1 MSINS
6 IEIKNLLSFDLLH
19 LAEIEDINCIV
30 GRNNTGKSNLLKLI
44 RYFYQKLEGQKV
56 LNPDLNSNYS
66 AIGSIA
72 ITYDTSRILKIV
84 AGNNGNTPFFKH
96 IYKTLF
102 AEQGGHFVR
111 LVRLLDRN
119 KSTYTL
125 TLKISRDGST
135 EWSTKSSDTLEVIS
149 YLYPFFAIE
158 TRHIDLYDWNQLWTL
173 ISKLKSFNVDN
184 LKSEDIIDFMN
195 KGISE
200 TSNTY
205 RDYVGK
211 IQEITKTAGYSYR
224 EKVLNY
230 VKVGLE
236 GHTFMINGEELSLQ
250 SDGTNSH
257 RYVELFLTLAIS
269 LTRRDYIE
277 PIIFVDE
284 PEVGLHPTLNEK
296 LIRSIYDTYA
306 LYKKTKPEKE
316 LGKYATPNPK
326 IIFSTHSPNIVKST
340 IKLFSQNHKL
350 FHFSKND
357 ENLTVSRV
365 MNSRYSD
372 PKFLNIF
379 SDNEAR
385 LFFSDFILF
394 VEGQTEIELFRNFSL
409 SSKFHILKKTDVYAS
424 NAVSLGGISP
434 EFSNAA
440 IPYLV
445 LCDADVLINV
455 NIKSCRIEFKQS
467 PLINLKA
474 YLANCKKSYFRS
486 PQRKIYKSINH
497 LLKAYGGS
505 SLKLGPLTI
514 DADEVNGESEY
525 SLENLVHRINMN
537 VLYYHNR
544 MITSTTIEG
553 VLLSPR
559 SAKLISKWF
568 LFKVKGSFHIDD
580 PRQQSR
586 IIKVFKRKT
595 NFSSPDSVLKT
606 ASHLLQPGNFTPE
619 FSDEEKSFMTKL
631 RRHYIRN
638 VLTHIKSN
646 FTNENEIVTAIRLIF
661 CGKTSSLIS
670 LENKTKNEIDP
681 NYLAR
686 IEDLRKQLAP
696 LNYLFGKTSGW
707 VTSFLDFSVAEI
719 ECSSTAKSF
728 ESEFQ
733 SYFPELY
740 AILSRLQPG

>member
-6 IEIKNLLSFDLLH
+6 IKIKNLLSFDLLY
-19 LAEIEDINCIV
+19 LADIEEINCIV

-66 AIGSIA
+66 GIGSIA

-84 AGNNGNTPFFKH
+84 AGNNGNSPFFKH

-102 AEQGGHFVR
+102 SGQGGQFIS
-111 LVRLLDRN
+111 LVRLSDKK

-125 TLKISRDGST
+125 TLTINQDGST
-135 EWSTKSSDTLEVIS
+135 KWSTNSSDALEVIS

-158 TRHIDLYDWNQLWTL
+158 TRHIDLYDWDQLWTL
-173 ISKLKSFNVDN
+173 ISKLKSFNVDS
-184 LKSEDIIDFMN
+184 LKSKDIIEFMN

-211 IQEITKTAGYSYR
+211 IQEITNTAGYSYR

-236 GHTFMINGEELSLQ
+236 GQTFMINGEQLSLQ

-277 PIIFVDE
+277 PIIYIDE

-296 LIRSIYDTYA
+296 LIRSLYDTYVS
-306 LYKKTKPEKE
+306 YKKTKPEKE
-316 LGKYATPNPK
+316 LGKYATPYPK

-340 IKLFSQNHKL
+340 IKLFANNHKL
-350 FHFSKND
+350 FHFSKKG
-357 ENLTVSRV
+357 ENLTISKV
-365 MNSRYSD
+365 MNSRYTD
-372 PKFLNIF
+372 TKFLNIF

-394 VEGQTEIELFRNFSL
+394 VEGQTELELFRNFSL
-409 SSKFHILKKTDVYAS
+409 SSKFHILKEIDVYAS

-445 LCDADVLINV
+445 LYDAEVLIDIDKNSRT
-455 NIKSCRIEFKQS
+455 IKFKKS
-467 PLINLKA
+467 PLINLKS
-474 YLANCKKSYFRS
+474 YLVGCKRSYFNS
-486 PQRKIYKSINH
+486 PQRDQHRSINH
-497 LLKAYGGS
+497 ILKTYEGS
-505 SLKLGPLTI
+505 SIDLGKLTI
-514 DADEVNGESEY
+514 DANEVNGEPDFN
-525 SLENLVHRINMN
+525 LENLIHMINQN
-537 VLYYHNR
+537 VLQYQNR
-544 MITSTTIEG
+544 MIASTTIEG
-553 VLLSPR
+553 VLLNAR

-568 LFKVKGSFHIDD
+568 ISKVMNSFQIDH
-580 PRQQSR
+580 PQQQSR
-586 IIKVFKRKT
+586 IIRIFKGKT
-595 NFSSPDSVLKT
+595 NFSSPDSVLKA
-606 ASHLLQPGNFTPE
+606 ASFLLKPGNYTPDLSHAE
-619 FSDEEKSFMTKL
+619 QSFVTKL
-631 RRHYIRN
+631 RRHYIRDT
-638 VLTHIKSN
+638 LAHIKSN
-646 FTNENEIVTAIRLIF
+646 FANENEIITAIRLIF

-670 LENKTKNEIDP
+670 LENKAKKDIDP
-681 NYLAR
+681 NYLAK
-686 IEDLRKQLAP
+686 IENLKKQLAP
-696 LNYLFGKTSGW
+696 LSYLFGKTNGW
-707 VTSFLDFSVAEI
+707 VTSFLDFSIAEI
-719 ECSSTAKSF
+719 ECSCTPKNF
-728 ESEFQ
+728 KPEFQ
-733 SYFPELY
+733 NYFPELY